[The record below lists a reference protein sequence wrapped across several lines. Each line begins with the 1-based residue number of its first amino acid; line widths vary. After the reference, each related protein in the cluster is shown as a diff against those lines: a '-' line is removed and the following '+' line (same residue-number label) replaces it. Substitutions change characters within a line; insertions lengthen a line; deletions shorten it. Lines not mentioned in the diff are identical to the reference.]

1 MKVLLIAI
9 GIIAFFWFVI
19 LRMSG
24 ICSRE
29 EEREAERGGE
39 DGK

>member
-1 MKVLLIAI
+1 MKWLIVAAVLVVVTIM
-9 GIIAFFWFVI
+9 VP

-29 EEREAERGGE
+29 EERRGE
-39 DGK
+39 DG